1 VAALRVLHVITGL
14 EIGGAESMLSALA
27 TASREQDLEHC
38 IVSLKSAGFHA
49 GVLRA
54 AGIRVDELAL
64 TPQRPDPRALWR
76 LAGLIGSIQPDLVQG
91 WLYHGDLA
99 AMLGLALS
107 GRRRSTRLAWSLR
120 GSKLEMASYGR
131 GLRLVLAAC
140 ASLSSR
146 PDIIIANS
154 SAGLAAHLAL
164 GYKPRRTA
172 VIYNGINLERF
183 APDPARRVEVRRA
196 LCIGE
201 NTPVIAHVAR
211 LDPMKDHQTLLD
223 ALALLPDV
231 HCLAIGAGTKS
242 LPDRPSL
249 HRLGC
254 LADVSLLLPAADFV
268 VSSSAYG
275 EGFSNALAEGMASGL
290 PAVATDVGD
299 ARELVG
305 DTGLIVPP
313 RAADLLAAG
322 IKSLISETVAVRR
335 DRQERSRR
343 RIAENF
349 SLARAVVGFCTTYRK
364 LCD

>member
-1 VAALRVLHVITGL
+1 MVSVRVLHVITGL

-27 TASREQDLEHC
+27 RAAREQGLEHC
-38 IVSLKSAGFHA
+38 VVSLKSAAFHA
-49 GVLRA
+49 DSLRA

-64 TPQRPDPRALWR
+64 APQRPDPRALWH
-76 LAGLIGSIQPDLVQG
+76 LAGLIRKIRPDVVQG

-107 GRRRSTRLAWSLR
+107 GRRRSTKLAWSLR
-120 GSKLEMASYGR
+120 GSKLEMAAYGR
-131 GLRLVLAAC
+131 GLRLALAAC

-146 PDIIIANS
+146 PDIVIANS
-154 SAGLAAHLAL
+154 RAGLAAHLAL

-172 VIYNGINLERF
+172 VIHNGIDLERF
-183 APDPARRVEVRRA
+183 AHDPARRVEIRRT
-196 LCIGE
+196 LRIGE
-201 NTPVIAHVAR
+201 STPVIAHVAR
-211 LDPMKDHQTLLD
+211 RDPMKDHQTLLD
-223 ALALLPDV
+223 VLDLIPDV
-231 HCLAIGAGTKS
+231 HCLAIGVGTES
-242 LPDRPSL
+242 LPERPNL

-254 LADVSLLLPAADFV
+254 LEDVSVVLPAADFI

-299 ARELVG
+299 AREIVG

-313 RAADLLAAG
+313 RAADRLAAG
-322 IKSLISETVAVRR
+322 IKSLISETDAVRR
-335 DRQERSRR
+335 DRRERSRR

-349 SLARAVVGFCTTYRK
+349 SLARAVAEFCTTYRQ